1 MNKIEGELSMK
12 SLTKKSAS
20 RAVLKLCLGLSL
32 LITFSYAS
40 YGHGREGLSKS
51 RQAELITGVA
61 SSQAALTTSDASAV
75 QRQNEYC
82 DAEQYPRDQYCLE
95 RRYMNDGHYI
105 VTISFR
111 RDQQTPIQ
119 PAASYIEGSYP
130 YREDTTARDTFLIE
144 QKENIA
150 TEYLGSDYQLF
161 NSVELVMSR
170 SKVVVINVQVSEASE
185 LINVLADP
193 RITSIKHIGSP
204 KRPLEEI
211 TN

>member
-1 MNKIEGELSMK
+1 MGSLNK
-12 SLTKKSAS
+12 
-20 RAVLKLCLGLSL
+20 KLGNSSSIKLGLGIL
-32 LITFSYAS
+32 LCSTFLYTS
-40 YGHGREGLSKS
+40 YGHGKEGLSKS
-51 RQAELITGVA
+51 RQAKLIMQDYQPLYSGVE
-61 SSQAALTTSDASAV
+61 SSQAALTTSDASAL
-75 QRQNEYC
+75 QRRNEYC

-144 QKENIA
+144 QKENIV

-161 NSVELVMSR
+161 NSVELVMSK
-170 SKVVVINVQVSEASE
+170 SKVVVIDVQVSDASE
-185 LINVLADP
+185 LSNILSNSRVV
-193 RITSIKHIGSP
+193 RVKHIGSP
-204 KRPLEEI
+204 SLPLEEI
-211 TN
+211 TP